1 MPERIDLSERLFNLT
16 CALLVA
22 NNGLSKAEI
31 FSTVQGYK
39 ENYQPGG
46 DNSALNRMFERDK
59 VLLTEAGIAWRS
71 FIPKEAMEDNQE
83 FRYLIANEDFVWP
96 KGVKLS
102 SKQVALLNLA
112 AQVWAKASL
121 STDANRAI
129 HRIRAMGETP
139 DASSLLG
146 IAPRIRTHEPA
157 FLPLST
163 AIESASRV
171 SFEYL
176 KPGDERPGVRN
187 LEPWSLQNISGQ
199 WLLVAYDLDR
209 VEPRN
214 FLLKRIVSEVDI
226 QDVNFE
232 SPAKSDLEQA
242 LQDLR
247 KHTESQSAR
256 IKVKPNSAAW
266 FHFDLTGDQTEVTK
280 SYMDL
285 HLLAAE
291 LMEFVDEIEV
301 IEPIALSELIR
312 SKLTAV
318 RDSHA

>member
-16 CALLVA
+16 CALLVS

-39 ENYQPGG
+39 ETYEPGG
-46 DNSALNRMFERDK
+46 DNTALNRMFERDK
-59 VLLTEAGIAWRS
+59 VILTETGIAWRS
-71 FIPKEAMEDNQE
+71 FIPKEAMDDNQE

-96 KGVKLS
+96 KGVSLS

-112 AQVWAKASL
+112 AQAWAKASL
-121 STDANRAI
+121 SADANRAI
-129 HRIRAMGETP
+129 HRIRAMGEIP
-139 DASSLLG
+139 DSSSLIG

-171 SFEYL
+171 SFDYL
-176 KPGDERPGVRN
+176 KPGDTSPSVRN

-199 WLLVAYDLDR
+199 WLLVAFDLDR
-209 VEPRN
+209 QAPRN

-232 SPAKSDLEQA
+232 PPTKGELAKALE
-242 LQDLR
+242 DLR
-247 KHTESQSAR
+247 IHTQSQKAR
-256 IKVKPNSAAW
+256 IRVKPNSAAW
-266 FHFDLTGDQTEVTK
+266 FRFDLTGNETEVTTN
-280 SYMDL
+280 YMDI
-285 HLLAAE
+285 HLLASE
-291 LMEFVDEIEV
+291 LMEFVGEIEV
-301 IEPIALSELIR
+301 IEPLELAQLIR
-312 SKLTAV
+312 SNLESV